1 MANNKVYNKMTMQI
15 ERLEAERVK
24 TLRKLTNLRETLK
37 SEVDPEAD
45 EGDWD
50 LVEHEKAVT
59 LVRSLE
65 RKLASVDY
73 ALRQAREGRYGICEW
88 CGKPIDP
95 ARLEAMP
102 ETTLCL
108 NCKRVA
114 EQKVRLDKMVVM

>member
-1 MANNKVYNKMTMQI
+1 MVDNKMNTQL
-15 ERLEAERVK
+15 EKLEAERVK
-24 TLRKLTNLRETLK
+24 TLQKLTNLRETLK

-65 RKLASVDY
+65 RKLAY
-73 ALRQAREGRYGICEW
+73 ALQQARKGRYGICER
-88 CGKPIDP
+88 CGKSIDP
-95 ARLEAMP
+95 ARLEAVP

-108 NCKRVA
+108 NCKRAA
-114 EQKVRLDKMVVM
+114 EQRIRLDKMVVM